1 MAFAKDSPI
10 LQPLMQ
16 TINEMDKS
24 GILKKIHNNYEK
36 VYDIQCEERKVGT
49 YGTIHIFVKLEI
61 ILYMKL
67 TFLMFLTFL
76 FSLFR
81 TFLNRFSFIT
91 FPTKNSSKKK
101 LKT

>member
-1 MAFAKDSPI
+1 MFLSVNDKQTMAFAKDSPI

-49 YGTIHIFVKLEI
+49 
-61 ILYMKL
+61 
-67 TFLMFLTFL
+67 
-76 FSLFR
+76 
-81 TFLNRFSFIT
+81 
-91 FPTKNSSKKK
+91 
-101 LKT
+101 